1 MKRLVLL
8 GRKKRILAAMSTAAL
23 LVVGIGC
30 GSASSSERRYILI
43 DGGAHRGEVVALFQT
58 TELVSQYPWEIYA
71 IEANPNLID
80 SLRRWEDITIIDQAI
95 STEEGSLEF
104 FLGEENDRLGSLY
117 NRARQLKP
125 EPIRVQSFDFSQWI
139 ETNFSLDDY
148 VIVSFDIQGGEYPVL
163 EKMVAD
169 STMKYIDR
177 LYIDWHPRIA
187 GRTFTEHSELLQK
200 IRDEGVGVIND
211 CGERA
216 FQRGTWID
224 TLLDPPTIEV
234 HGVDFVG
241 AGAPVRLGA
250 DAAAQG
256 IARLER
262 VEFAVDG
269 AVVGV
274 DTEAPYEA
282 TWTAEGTGR
291 HLVTVTAHDSEGN
304 VAESAP
310 VTLFVGLRALER
322 SIARSEDDAQEGVDG
337 FRIRLDSSDL
347 ELIEDRGGDQV
358 VGLRFTEIRIPRGA
372 QIAKAYVQFTTEEV
386 STDPTDLIIQAELVG
401 NGATF
406 RDVPRNLTSRRQTS
420 ASVTWS
426 PEPWEVTGERSV
438 RQRTPDLAALI
449 QEVVDRSDWQEGNA
463 FVLLISGSQSGDRD
477 VVSYDGAGRR
487 LERAPRLYI
496 ELAEGDA
503 PSPGP

>member
-1 MKRLVLL
+1 MKRPVLI
-8 GRKKRILAAMSTAAL
+8 GRKQPILAAMSTAAL

-80 SLRRWEDITIIDQAI
+80 SLRRWENITIIDQAM

-104 FLGEENDRLGSLY
+104 FLGEPNTRQSSLY
-117 NRARQLKP
+117 RRGRGRTQP
-125 EPIRVQSFDFSQWI
+125 EPIRVKSFDFSQWI

-148 VIVSFDIQGGEYPVL
+148 VIVSLDIQGGEYPVV
-163 EKMVAD
+163 EKMLAD
-169 STMKYIDR
+169 STMKYVDR
-177 LYIDWHPRIA
+177 LYIDWHPDIA
-187 GRTFTEHSELLQK
+187 GLTFAEHSDLLQK
-200 IRDEGVGVIND
+200 ITDEGVVLIND

-216 FQRGTWID
+216 FLQGSWID

-234 HGVDFVG
+234 AGVDFVD
-241 AGAPVRLGA
+241 AGAPVRLEA
-250 DAAAQG
+250 DAAAHG

-322 SIARSEDDAQEGVDG
+322 SIAYSRDDAEELPGG
-337 FRIRLDSSDL
+337 SMYLDSSDL
-347 ELIEDRGGDQV
+347 ELIDDPRRGEQV
-358 VGLRFTEIRIPRGA
+358 VGMRFTEIRVPRGA
-372 QIAKAYVQFTTEEV
+372 QIAEAYVQFTAQGV
-386 STDPTDLIIQAELVG
+386 STGPTDLGIQAELAG
-401 NGATF
+401 NGAAL
-406 RDVPRNLTSRRQTS
+406 RNVARNLTSRRRTS
-420 ASVTWS
+420 ATVKWS
-426 PEPWEVTGERSV
+426 PEPWEVVGESSL
-438 RQRTPDLAALI
+438 RQQTPDLSALI
-449 QEVVDRSDWQEGNA
+449 QEVVDRPDWHEGNA
-463 FVLLISGSQSGDRD
+463 LVLLISGSGERD
-477 VVSYDGAGRR
+477 AWSYDGARRR

-496 ELAEGDA
+496 ELAEGA
-503 PSPGP
+503 VIR